1 MALASLKRAVGDEAS
16 TPNPGATPLAILAS
30 TLNAPQREALR
41 KAGLVFDD
49 RTAPEKIRDGLGET
63 LKLFSRDTLKRAE
76 EGLFNRFAPIRDAE
90 KGKNLSAADSPY
102 VAARL
107 STGSSSTMTALLTFG
122 QGEWRDGVI
131 QKKAGSQGLLTMLEP
146 VRPAPD
152 SLAAWMVAQR
162 AEHLTAQGIQQNL
175 TPQDIEALT

>member
-1 MALASLKRAVGDEAS
+1 MKLSWVKAAVQAMRLALRKLGFSLRVTDDDLRVMALASLKRAVGDEAA
-16 TPNPGATPLAILAS
+16 TPNPGATPLASLAS

-90 KGKNLSAADSPY
+90 KGKNLRDRKRT
-102 VAARL
+102 RL
-107 STGSSSTMTALLTFG
+107 
-122 QGEWRDGVI
+122 
-131 QKKAGSQGLLTMLEP
+131 
-146 VRPAPD
+146 
-152 SLAAWMVAQR
+152 
-162 AEHLTAQGIQQNL
+162 
-175 TPQDIEALT
+175 

>member
-1 MALASLKRAVGDEAS
+1 MALASLKRAVGDEAA
-16 TPNPGATPLAILAS
+16 TPNPGATPLASLAS

-90 KGKNLSAADSPY
+90 KGKNLSAAASPY

-107 STGSSSTMTALLTFG
+107 STGASSTLPALPPLG
-122 QGEWRDGVI
+122 RGGVGGGGM
-131 QKKAGSQGLLTMLEP
+131 QKKAGS
-146 VRPAPD
+146 
-152 SLAAWMVAQR
+152 
-162 AEHLTAQGIQQNL
+162 
-175 TPQDIEALT
+175 